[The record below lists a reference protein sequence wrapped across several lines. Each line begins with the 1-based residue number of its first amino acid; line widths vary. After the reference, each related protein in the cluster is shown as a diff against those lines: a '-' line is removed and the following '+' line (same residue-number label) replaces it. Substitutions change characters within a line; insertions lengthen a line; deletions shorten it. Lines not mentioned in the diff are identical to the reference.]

1 MAAPV
6 YIAAR
11 CLAPRPKDKG
21 CGGTARWA
29 GLLVAALAVAV
40 PSNLYSQDEPQVIPG
55 DRVRVLAP
63 SVSPDRLVGTMLA
76 MDPDSCVL
84 DVEGRYKPVAV
95 PLASL
100 TSLQV
105 SRGKRSLAGPGA
117 VVGMLTGGIAGVSLA
132 LSACKVE
139 GACRSNGEDK
149 TVVVALVLGVGGA
162 ALGAGVGALLGAFK
176 KVDRWE
182 EVPLDAI
189 RVGPAPNAP
198 GGVAISVSL
207 RL

>member
-1 MAAPV
+1 
-6 YIAAR
+6 
-11 CLAPRPKDKG
+11 
-21 CGGTARWA
+21 
-29 GLLVAALAVAV
+29 
-40 PSNLYSQDEPQVIPG
+40 
-55 DRVRVLAP
+55 
-63 SVSPDRLVGTMLA
+63 
-76 MDPDSCVL
+76 MDSDSYVL

-95 PLASL
+95 PLTSL

-117 VVGMLTGGIAGVSLA
+117 LVGMVTGGVAGVSLA
-132 LSACKVE
+132 LSACKDDF
-139 GACRSNGEDK
+139 CQSNGEDK